1 MIKLPKLIRKKGE
14 SFSPKLRQGLAF
26 LVSTSFVLLAIGA
39 VVYRDELNY
48 DAFKRYF
55 AYRSLERSDTG
66 QTESFRH
73 DSGVYAQFT
82 DLSEDLFL
90 ASSGGVKIYS
100 AGGINYFTDS
110 VVLSSPITEVSG
122 NFAIVYEA
130 GGSRVRAYS
139 GRKLIFSD
147 ELESTRNILSANINT
162 QGQLILT
169 TEETGYKG
177 SVTVYNTDFSPLL
190 SLRLSSRFIFDAVL
204 TDDGKTIGV
213 LTAGQAGTAFET
225 ALFLYNLTQDDP
237 YATVS
242 LSSDVNLDL
251 VWNDNAFW
259 AISNSSLTT
268 VDSAGKTLGTY
279 DFSSSYLKA
288 FSLEGDG
295 FATLL
300 LGKYRAGTQATL
312 VTIDRNGNVLA
323 SLELNEQVLSLESTG
338 RYLSVL
344 TASGLHVYTKNLNH
358 YSSLEETAGIRDVVL
373 RSDGTAYLLD
383 TESAHLYI
391 PS

>member
-1 MIKLPKLIRKKGE
+1 MMKLPKLIRKKGE
-14 SFSPKLRQGLAF
+14 PLSPRLRQGLAF
-26 LVSTSFVLLAIGA
+26 LLSTSFVLLAVGA
-39 VVYRDELNY
+39 VVYRDEWNY
-48 DAFKRYF
+48 DAVKRYF
-55 AYRSLERSDTG
+55 AYQSLERSDSG

-73 DSGVYAQFT
+73 DSGVYAHFT
-82 DLSEDLFL
+82 DLAEDLFL
-90 ASSGGVKIYS
+90 ASSGGVKIFS
-100 AGGINYFTDS
+100 SGGINYLSDS
-110 VVLSSPITEVSG
+110 VVLSSPITAVNG

-130 GGSRVRAYS
+130 GGSRIRSYTNRQLV
-139 GRKLIFSD
+139 FSD
-147 ELESTRNILSANINT
+147 ELESSRNILSANISK
-162 QGQLILT
+162 QGQLVLT

-177 SVTVYNTDFSPLL
+177 SVTVYKPDFSPLL
-190 SLRLSSRFIFDAVL
+190 SLRLSSCFIFDAL
-204 TDDGKTIGV
+204 LSDDGKTIGV
-213 LTAGQAGTAFET
+213 LTSGQTGANFET
-225 ALFLYNLTQDDP
+225 ALSLYNLTNDEP
-237 YATVS
+237 FATVP
-242 LSSDVNLDL
+242 LDSDINLDL

-268 VDSAGKTLGTY
+268 VDSSGKALGSY

-358 YSSLEETAGIRDVVL
+358 YSTLEETAGIRDVVL

-383 TESAHLYI
+383 SENAHLYI
-391 PS
+391 PR